1 MKKFIKLIKEKWLKQ
16 TSLTLLLV
24 AIILAIFLVVN
35 GVLEKLDIAPI
46 DFTKEKI
53 YSLSEESKQEVKNV
67 EQNVEIYFF
76 GYEEETEPVI
86 LAKQYK
92 NINDKINA
100 QVINASERP
109 DLMTAYGV
117 ESTDMLIAVASGQR
131 YKVID
136 RNELYT
142 YDMTTYQ
149 TIDVTEQ
156 KLTNAILDVTI
167 AKKPQV
173 YFLTGHGEFGI
184 SSSSYMYTIAQQIT
198 NEVNDVNTLDLL
210 LSDMPE
216 TCDVLVIANPT
227 KDFTDLETEKIENYI
242 NNGGNIVWMQ
252 DPYMFNEKQSDSINN
267 INKILSL
274 YGISFSKGV
283 VCEQSSSNM
292 LVGSPEIIIPEMNY
306 NNIIKDIYTDG
317 SIVMLDAGKINTA
330 DTKALENLGVTANA
344 FLQSS
349 SQSFYR
355 EDGASSI
362 YQKLDTDEDGP
373 FTLGTVMTKK
383 VNEEKT
389 STLVAYSNAMFMTNY
404 TIQLAQTYTSPVS
417 LRNNRDLLLNTIAS
431 LTDREDMVRI
441 RKDTGVVTYT
451 ATETGDRIVRIVI
464 FTVPTLIIIV
474 GITITIIRKRRNK

>member
-136 RNELYT
+136 RSELYT

-167 AKKPQV
+167 AEKPQV

-184 SSSSYMYTIAQQIT
+184 GSNSYMNVIAQQIT

-227 KDFTDLETEKIENYI
+227 SDFTELETEKIENYI

-252 DPYMFNEKQSDSINN
+252 DPYMFNEKQSDINN

-283 VCEQSSSNM
+283 VCEQSSNNM

-306 NNIIKDIYTDG
+306 NSIIKDIYTDG

-330 DTKALENLGVTANA
+330 DTETLENLGVTANS

-355 EDGASSI
+355 EDSSSSI

-404 TIQLAQTYTSPVS
+404 TIQLAQTYTTPVS

-451 ATETGDRIVRIVI
+451 ATKTQDTIVKVVI
-464 FTVPTLIIIV
+464 FAVPTLIMIV